1 MKSLVVISSL
11 DELNESKTCFITINV
26 PILTTKASSNIIINN
41 TTKIIP
47 GFEKDI
53 IIETYDD
60 YSMKNGNKLRP
71 AYASFDYC
79 YNSHL
84 GITEKILTP
93 RLVKELLKSTSIIYS
108 RTIVVKEFLD
118 KENIKTPQRTNKAFQ
133 EFHSYFVELGF
144 NGTHGT
150 CSKQEMGS
158 LLYRSNDFL

>member
-11 DELNESKTCFITINV
+11 DELNENKTCFITINV
-26 PILTTKASSNIIINN
+26 PILTTKTGSNIVNN

-47 GFEKDI
+47 GFERDI
-53 IIETYDD
+53 IIETYDY
-60 YSMKNGNKLRP
+60 YSMRDGDKLRP

-93 RLVKELLKSTSIIYS
+93 RLVKELLKSFSIIYS
-108 RTIVVKEFLD
+108 RTIVVKEFLLD

-144 NGTHGT
+144 NGIYGT
-150 CSKQEMGS
+150 CSKREMLS

>member
-11 DELNESKTCFITINV
+11 DELNESKTCFITINI
-26 PILTTKASSNIIINN
+26 PILTTKASSNIIVND
-41 TTKIIP
+41 TKIIP

-53 IIETYDD
+53 IVETYDD
-60 YSMKNGNKLRP
+60 CSMRNGDKLRP

-93 RLVKELLKSTSIIYS
+93 RLIKELLKSFSIIYS

-118 KENIKTPQRTNKAFQ
+118 EGNIKTPQRTNKAFQ
-133 EFHSYFVELGF
+133 EFYSYFVELGF
-144 NGTHGT
+144 NGTRGT
-150 CSKQEMGS
+150 CSKQEMLS
-158 LLYRSNDFL
+158 LLYRSDFV